1 MGENMNKKFIFKMIL
16 DALMT
21 IALFFTFGF
30 QFWGENLHEVFGTL
44 MILMFI
50 LHQVLNLNWYKN
62 LFNGKYT
69 ALRITGTVL
78 NILLLADFF
87 ILAYSGIAM
96 SRYVFAPLN
105 LEWNVA
111 LSRRLHILGSYWG
124 FVLMSAHLGL
134 HWNIILAAIKKAL
147 PVKQNKSKIK
157 AIACFVISLCVA
169 LYGVTVFFRRSF
181 LTYMLLKSEFV
192 FMDFEEPK
200 TLFYLDHIS
209 LMITFVFLFYYG
221 KKMLFKRRK

>member
-1 MGENMNKKFIFKMIL
+1 MGR
-16 DALMT
+16 
-21 IALFFTFGF
+21 
-30 QFWGENLHEVFGTL
+30 QSSRSFWNDYACDVYSSSGAELELVQKSVQWKIRCSSDYRNCFE
-44 MILMFI
+44 
-50 LHQVLNLNWYKN
+50 YS
-62 LFNGKYT
+62 
-69 ALRITGTVL
+69 
-78 NILLLADFF
+78 ADFF

-96 SRYVFAPLN
+96 SRYVFVPLN

-157 AIACFVISLCVA
+157 AIACFVISLCLA
-169 LYGVTVFFRRSF
+169 IYGATVFFRRSF
-181 LTYMLLKSEFV
+181 LTFMLLKSEFV

-200 TLFYLDHIS
+200 ILFYLDHTS

-221 KKMLFKRRK
+221 KKMLSKRRK

>member
-1 MGENMNKKFIFKMIL
+1 MGENMNKKFILKMIL

-21 IALFFTFGF
+21 LALFFTFGF
-30 QFWGENLHEVFGTL
+30 QFWGDSLHEVFGTIML
-44 MILMFI
+44 VMFI

-62 LFNGKYT
+62 LFNGKYA

-96 SRYVFAPLN
+96 SRYVFVPLN

-157 AIACFVISLCVA
+157 AIACFVISL
-169 LYGVTVFFRRSF
+169 
-181 LTYMLLKSEFV
+181 
-192 FMDFEEPK
+192 
-200 TLFYLDHIS
+200 
-209 LMITFVFLFYYG
+209 
-221 KKMLFKRRK
+221 